1 MAALNA
7 SEAVMYSCS
16 FFNPLLY
23 YWRIKEITDSVRSI
37 IRNIFWIET
46 KRRGTL
52 RVLCLKIMLNIS
64 LS

>member
-23 YWRIKEITDSVRSI
+23 YWRIKEITDSVGSI
-37 IRNIFWIET
+37 IRKIFCKQNAEA
-46 KRRGTL
+46 
-52 RVLCLKIMLNIS
+52 S
-64 LS
+64 